1 MHRIKLRFGTKLILF
16 ICLITAALSLFTGWF
31 SINKYQS
38 GMEAEISQSVTQAF
52 IQANTLLDYNIR
64 EYERLLSLAAN
75 DLTIQKTLTTIYDN
89 QFDWFLAE
97 RDLNTA
103 THAISATHSQTPDIH
118 YYFLKPQKV
127 YISAAY
133 TSSPYLSEDT
143 LAKVLDTDGIGFTWD
158 ILSNSRI
165 EDGEERQLIVS
176 KLCMDELNYFPNAVA
191 YISIPGKNLF
201 QSLEKIDYGYGQ
213 ISVSLPDD
221 TLLYTQRTTIQIS
234 LEDADIHNRI
244 TSALKGYYVQKIEG
258 KKYLV
263 IFNRENKYGWILTGF
278 LPYQEVMNSV
288 GEVRTRIMLFTII
301 STIICLLL
309 LYLFIYQ
316 NTKKISVLSS
326 AMEKVDAGS
335 LDVNVPLHGDG
346 EVEQMASVFTGMLQ
360 KIKQQLLELE
370 ESSRREH
377 KLELL
382 ALQEQINPHLLY
394 NTLSTINS
402 YAEEIEAE
410 EISELVLSLITYYNL
425 SLSNGMEFITIHDE
439 LRHVKAYVT
448 IMQKRFGDSL
458 EINISCDPAAEQ
470 CTCPKMILQP
480 FIENSIYH
488 GFSANNGFKGTIQL
502 QVCISCE
509 NIEFIIEDNGCGM
522 TPEKIREIM
531 STPGQSYALKNID
544 SRVKLYYGDK
554 FGLHIESNPGKGSRF
569 TVVIPSLP
577 LLTPN
582 ELV

>member
-1 MHRIKLRFGTKLILF
+1 MHRVKLRFGTKLIIF

-97 RDLNTA
+97 RDLNSA
-103 THAISATHSQTPDIH
+103 THAISSTHAQTPDIH
-118 YYFLKPQKV
+118 YYFLKPQEV

-143 LAKVLDTDGIGFTWD
+143 LTKILESDGIGFTWD
-158 ILSNSRI
+158 ILSDCRTNK
-165 EDGEERQLIVS
+165 EEESQLIVS
-176 KLCMDELNYFPNAVA
+176 KLCMDELNYYPNAVA
-191 YISIPGKNLF
+191 YINIPGNNLF
-201 QSLEKIDYGYGQ
+201 QSLEKLDYGYGQ

-221 TLLYTQRTTIQIS
+221 TLLYTQRSNVQIP
-234 LEDADIHNRI
+234 LESTDIHNRI
-244 TSALKGYYVQKIEG
+244 SSMVKGYYVQKIEG

-288 GEVRTRIMLFTII
+288 SNVRTRIMLFTII

-316 NTKKISVLSS
+316 NTKKISILST

-335 LDVNVPLHGDG
+335 LDVDVPLHGDG

-360 KIKQQLLELE
+360 KIKQQILDLE

-402 YAEEIEAE
+402 YAEEIDAE
-410 EISELVLSLITYYNL
+410 EISELVHSLIAYYNL
-425 SLSNGMEFITIHDE
+425 SLSNGMEFITIRDE
-439 LRHVKAYVT
+439 LRHVKAYVS
-448 IMQKRFGDSL
+448 IMQKRFGDNL
-458 EINISCDPAAEQ
+458 IVDISCDPNIEQ

-488 GFSANNGFKGTIQL
+488 GFSANSGFKGTIQL
-502 QVCISCE
+502 RVNASGE

-522 TPEKIREIM
+522 TQEKIQEIM

-544 SRVKLYYGDK
+544 SRIKLYYGEK
-554 FGLHIESNPGKGSRF
+554 FGLHIESTIGTGSVF
-569 TVVIPSLP
+569 SVVIPFNYS
-577 LLTPN
+577 
-582 ELV
+582 